1 MLTAQWTRKLP
12 IIQTTAPAE
21 LAARLIHTFLDDFP
35 DIESEQYFVID
46 FCSGAGGKKLS
57 FSLGKICDEV
67 DSGNGVHDLCAHLQ
81 EKHQAIAQPKHTS
94 CIGTDKLPSESI
106 I

>member
-12 IIQTTAPAE
+12 LIQTTAPAE

-46 FCSGAGGKKLS
+46 FCSGAGGEYIFKS
-57 FSLGKICDEV
+57 FPRYGSVVMGLTMDPI
-67 DSGNGVHDLCAHLQ
+67 NLCY
-81 EKHQAIAQPKHTS
+81 S
-94 CIGTDKLPSESI
+94 MIGSKRRSRYKDT
-106 I
+106 